1 MVADWTEDYKREDV
15 LRGLEYP
22 YGFRRRRG
30 AGAAGGGT
38 IVLTPS
44 VLTVPDNATP
54 GTVIGTVSVTGGTG
68 TYIFTLNDPLGHFTI
83 VGNQIQVSSI
93 PTAGLYTVIINGNN
107 GAGDTPSLQTTI
119 LVTTSAYVPT
129 YFIYGF

>member
-1 MVADWTEDYKREDV
+1 
-15 LRGLEYP
+15 
-22 YGFRRRRG
+22 
-30 AGAAGGGT
+30 
-38 IVLTPS
+38 

-54 GTVIGTVSVTGGTG
+54 GTVVGTVGVSGGTG
-68 TYIFTLNDPLGHFTI
+68 TYVFTLTDPLGHFTI

-93 PTAGLYTVIINGNN
+93 PTAGLYTVIVNANN

-119 LVTTSAYVPT
+119 LVTHSGYVPT